1 MDNGTM
7 CPKLY
12 LVEIASVLD
21 ISGATLYQRLK
32 DAGTVV
38 SQLNALRVYNLD
50 CPNELQ
56 TA

>member
-1 MDNGTM
+1 MERGVGSFIMLAINTNIFNFN
-7 CPKLY
+7 PTRFSLY
-12 LVEIASVLD
+12 
-21 ISGATLYQRLK
+21 
-32 DAGTVV
+32 TVV